1 MKFTYVYILQSEK
14 WTDRYYSGITDDL
27 KKRL

>member
-14 WTDRYYSGITDDL
+14 WPERFYSGITDDL

>member
-14 WTDRYYSGITDDL
+14 RSDRFYCGITDDL